1 TLNGDVTSD
10 GNETITERGFVYAKT
25 SDDAT
30 PTVAEVNGT
39 TVIKVTVSG
48 TTGTF
53 NTDLTGLTAGTGYS
67 VIAYASNS
75 EGTTEGSV
83 QTFTTSNPTVAFAS
97 TSSSGSESVSSA
109 NLQVDLSSASSQ
121 TITVDYA
128 VTGTATGNGTDYTL
142 SNGTLTFTVSE
153 TSKNISI
160 ASIVDDVILEADET
174 VIVTLSNPTNASLGT
189 NTVHTYTITNND
201 AAVITIADVSGN
213 EDDGAI
219 TVTATLDNVVA
230 GGLTVDVSTADGTA
244 TIADGDYTAVTET
257 LTFAGTAGE
266 MQTFTITPTTDT
278 KLEAN
283 ETLTVAMDN
292 LAATSLT
299 VDITD
304 GATVTINNDDAA
316 AVTIADVSA
325 NEDDGAITV
334 TATLDNAVVG
344 GFTVEVSTVD
354 GTATTADGDYISVT
368 ETLTFVGTAGET
380 QTFTITPTTDTKL
393 EADETFTV
401 SMGNLGATS
410 SSVDITDGATITI
423 NNDDAAAVTIANVSG
438 NEDDGAITVTATLDN
453 AVDGG
458 FTVDVSTADGT
469 ATVADGDYTAV
480 TSQTL
485 TFAGTAGETQ
495 TFTITPTSDSDIEDD
510 ETFTVS
516 MSNLGGTS
524 FSVDITDGAS
534 ITIDNDDAA
543 VLTIADV
550 SSNEDDGAID
560 IIVTLDIDVQ
570 GGFTVDIGTTNGTA
584 RTDDDDYTAVVGRLT
599 FAGTAGETQIFNI
612 TPTADTKL
620 EANETFTVSM
630 GDLAATSFPVDI
642 SDVAIVTINNDDAAA
657 VTIADVSV
665 NEDDGAITMTATL
678 DNAVQGGF
686 TVDVNTADGTAK
698 TADGDYTALTSETL
712 TFTGTAGET
721 QTFTLNPT
729 SDTNLEVNETLT
741 VSMNNLAATSLAV
754 NIADG
759 ATITINNDD
768 KAAVTIADVSGNED
782 DGSITVT
789 ATLNNAVAGGFTVD
803 VSTADGTATTADGDY
818 TAVASETLTFVG
830 TAGET
835 QTFVISPTSDSNI
848 ENNETLTVSMSNLGG
863 TSLSV
868 DITDE
873 ATVTINN
880 DDFPNINFTSG
891 TSSGIES
898 TSSADITVSL
908 SAAISSVVTV
918 AYTVTGTAT
927 GNGIDYTLA
936 NGTLTFN
943 ASETSKTITIA
954 NIVDDILNE
963 ENETV
968 IITLSNPTNGILGTN
983 KIHTYTILDNDPV
996 PSISFASNSS
1006 SGAESVSSVNIPVN
1020 LSARSSKTI
1029 SIDYALTGTATGNGT
1044 DYTLIDGTLTF
1055 DAAETSKNIT
1065 IANIVDDEILE
1076 ENETVIVTLSNPINS
1091 TLGTNTVYTYTIL
1104 DNDNFAP
1111 EFTSTPITKV
1121 DKGANYNYDISTS
1134 DANGDQVT
1142 ITAPTLPEWLT
1153 LKSPSGPL
1161 KVTTLAGSGLA
1172 GKVDGNALSASF
1184 YHPSGLAIDALGNMY
1199 VSEIGN
1205 HLIRKITPNGNVTTI
1220 AGTGEPGS
1228 ADGNGTSASFYHPT
1242 GLAIDALGN
1251 IFVADASNNKIRKIS
1266 PNGDVTTI
1274 AGSDSPGSADG
1285 NGLLA
1290 SFINPVGIELDA
1302 SGNLY
1307 VTELYNKIRKI
1318 TPNGDVT
1325 TIAGS
1330 GGIRGSADGD
1340 AASASFNSPFGVAVD
1355 AIGNVY
1361 VADYGNHKIRKV
1373 TPNGEVTTLAGSG
1386 EIGRVDG
1393 NGSSAR
1399 FKHPTGIT
1407 VDASGNILVT
1417 DGLNHSIRKI
1427 TPNGDVTTIAGSGLA
1442 GSADGDAA
1450 SATFYEPDGI
1460 AIDDKGAIYVA
1471 DAQNHKIRKISS
1483 SGLYSISGNSTGHEG
1498 NHPVVLKA
1506 DDGRGGITEQSF
1518 TINVN
1523 SAPEFTS
1530 TPSLEVENGAEY
1542 NYDITATDVDGDEV
1556 TFTAP
1561 TLPEWLTFQSSLSS
1575 YAVSTFAGLGYS
1587 GSDNGNGTSAGF
1599 RFPSGVALD
1608 GSGNIYVADQ
1618 ENHLIR
1624 KIAPNGDVVTVAG
1637 TGSRGI
1643 TDGNGLSASFNYPT
1657 GIALDAQGNIYVT
1670 ESVSHIVRKITPNG
1684 DVTRLAGS
1692 LSRGFSDG
1700 NGVSASF
1707 NSPRG
1712 IAVDASGNIYVAD
1725 AGNHRIRKI
1734 TSNGDVS
1741 TLAGSGSGN
1750 VDGNGTS
1757 ARFSN
1762 PFGVAVDVSGNV
1774 YVADYGNHNIRKIT
1788 PNGDVTTLAGSGSA
1802 GSADGNGTAASF
1814 NNPSGISVDAAGN
1827 VYVTDYGNHNIRKI
1841 TPNGDVSTVAGT
1853 GTTGSTDGDGT
1864 AASFN
1869 NPDGLVVDSNGYIY
1883 VADFRNH
1890 IIRKISPPTTNYS
1903 LTGTSP
1909 ESKGDYNVILRAN
1922 DGRGGITEQ
1931 PFTISVTKPNTS
1943 PVFTSTPVTKIREGE
1958 EYSYD
1963 ITTTDADEDIV
1974 TVTAPTLPE
1983 WLTLEKEAI
1992 SYRAST
1998 FAGSG
2003 IQGKADGSANNASF
2017 SRPTGIVHDASGN
2030 VYITDRLNHLIRKI
2044 TPQGEVSTLAGSGVR
2059 GSQDG
2064 NGVSASFN
2072 SPMGITIDA
2081 SGNLYVVDRG
2091 NEKIRRI
2098 TPEGD
2103 VTTFAGSGTSGDI
2116 DGNGVS
2122 ASFSNISDV
2131 VFDKEGNLYVTD
2143 SGNYKIRKITPNGD
2157 VTTFAGSGEQGS
2169 QDGKGTAASFQGPAS
2184 IAIDESGNVFVGD
2197 FYTQSAIR
2205 KITPDGVVST
2215 FNISGYDVG
2224 YPTGMA
2230 FDSFG
2235 NLYFVDVIASD
2246 DIVKVSPEG
2255 IAVVITD
2262 GLANYNGAYD
2272 LTVDASNIIY
2282 AVDDD
2287 NHKIVKIEA
2296 TYGYTITGNTTG
2308 KVGNHNVILKAND
2321 GNGGETEQSF
2331 TIIVLNEAPT
2341 DITLDVAQINEN
2353 NAVDQKI
2360 GDLSSVDPNTG
2371 DTHTYTLVN
2380 GDGDTDNDKFK
2391 IEAGALV
2398 ANAVFNFEEK
2408 SSYTIRVRTTDAGNL
2423 TFEKSFTITIV
2434 DANDAPTAI
2443 STSSEASI
2451 IENSE
2456 TETVVTTFTTT
2467 DEDAGDSHTYTL
2479 VAGDGDADNAS
2490 FTIDGDALQVAEVFD
2505 FEIKSSYSVRVRST
2519 DSEGAFTDRVLAIEV
2534 TNEAEANIERTGDF
2548 DFDLTALA
2556 LTTSKIWTLTNS
2568 GDSDTEVTLTS
2579 SNQVFEISQSTVA
2592 LAAGESKEVTI
2603 SFTPTQAQEYE
2614 GTITLTYL
2622 IVGEK
2627 ESQILIN
2634 LTGTGTII
2642 TAIEEPGF
2650 KDEDVEV
2657 YPNPVSELLTINL
2670 NNILVDKVDLSILAA
2685 DGVGLWNRTEVK
2697 EKQVSVDVSH
2707 YTSGLYILLISDGQS
2722 VVRKKV
2728 IIKH

>member
-1 TLNGDVTSD
+1 
-10 GNETITERGFVYAKT
+10 
-25 SDDAT
+25 
-30 PTVAEVNGT
+30 
-39 TVIKVTVSG
+39 
-48 TTGTF
+48 
-53 NTDLTGLTAGTGYS
+53 
-67 VIAYASNS
+67 
-75 EGTTEGSV
+75 
-83 QTFTTSNPTVAFAS
+83 
-97 TSSSGSESVSSA
+97 
-109 NLQVDLSSASSQ
+109 VD
-121 TITVDYA
+121 
-128 VTGTATGNGTDYTL
+128 
-142 SNGTLTFTVSE
+142 
-153 TSKNISI
+153 
-160 ASIVDDVILEADET
+160 
-174 VIVTLSNPTNASLGT
+174 
-189 NTVHTYTITNND
+189 
-201 AAVITIADVSGN
+201 
-213 EDDGAI
+213 
-219 TVTATLDNVVA
+219 
-230 GGLTVDVSTADGTA
+230 
-244 TIADGDYTAVTET
+244 
-257 LTFAGTAGE
+257 
-266 MQTFTITPTTDT
+266 
-278 KLEAN
+278 
-283 ETLTVAMDN
+283 
-292 LAATSLT
+292 
-299 VDITD
+299 
-304 GATVTINNDDAA
+304 
-316 AVTIADVSA
+316 
-325 NEDDGAITV
+325 
-334 TATLDNAVVG
+334 
-344 GFTVEVSTVD
+344 
-354 GTATTADGDYISVT
+354 
-368 ETLTFVGTAGET
+368 
-380 QTFTITPTTDTKL
+380 
-393 EADETFTV
+393 
-401 SMGNLGATS
+401 
-410 SSVDITDGATITI
+410 
-423 NNDDAAAVTIANVSG
+423 
-438 NEDDGAITVTATLDN
+438 
-453 AVDGG
+453 
-458 FTVDVSTADGT
+458 
-469 ATVADGDYTAV
+469 
-480 TSQTL
+480 
-485 TFAGTAGETQ
+485 
-495 TFTITPTSDSDIEDD
+495 
-510 ETFTVS
+510 
-516 MSNLGGTS
+516 
-524 FSVDITDGAS
+524 
-534 ITIDNDDAA
+534 
-543 VLTIADV
+543 
-550 SSNEDDGAID
+550 
-560 IIVTLDIDVQ
+560 
-570 GGFTVDIGTTNGTA
+570 
-584 RTDDDDYTAVVGRLT
+584 
-599 FAGTAGETQIFNI
+599 
-612 TPTADTKL
+612 
-620 EANETFTVSM
+620 
-630 GDLAATSFPVDI
+630 
-642 SDVAIVTINNDDAAA
+642 
-657 VTIADVSV
+657 
-665 NEDDGAITMTATL
+665 
-678 DNAVQGGF
+678 
-686 TVDVNTADGTAK
+686 
-698 TADGDYTALTSETL
+698 
-712 TFTGTAGET
+712 
-721 QTFTLNPT
+721 
-729 SDTNLEVNETLT
+729 
-741 VSMNNLAATSLAV
+741 
-754 NIADG
+754 IADG

-768 KAAVTIADVSGNED
+768 KAAVTIADVIGNED

-1290 SFINPVGIELDA
+1290 SFINPVGIALDA

-1561 TLPEWLTFQSSLSS
+1561 TLPEWLTFKSSLSQ
-1575 YAVSTFAGLGYS
+1575 YPVSTFAGLGYS

-1657 GIALDAQGNIYVT
+1657 GIALDAAGNIYVT

-1774 YVADYGNHNIRKIT
+1774 YVADYGNHKIRKIT

-1853 GTTGSTDGDGT
+1853 GTTGSADGDGT

-1909 ESKGDYNVILRAN
+1909 ESQGDYNVILRAN

-1931 PFTISVTKPNTS
+1931 PFTISVTKPNS
-1943 PVFTSTPVTKIREGE
+1943 APEFTSTPENEIKDGE
-1958 EYSYD
+1958 VYNYD
-1963 ITTTDADEDIV
+1963 ITTTDLDEDEV

-1983 WLTLEKEAI
+1983 WLTLE
-1992 SYRAST
+1992 STSGPFTVST

-2003 IQGKADGSANNASF
+2003 ERGNDDGNGLFASF
-2017 SRPTGIVHDASGN
+2017 NLPNGIARDRSGN
-2030 VYITDRLNHLIRKI
+2030 FYVTDAENHLIRKI
-2044 TPQGEVSTLAGSGVR
+2044 TPSGE
-2059 GSQDG
+2059 
-2064 NGVSASFN
+2064 
-2072 SPMGITIDA
+2072 
-2081 SGNLYVVDRG
+2081 
-2091 NEKIRRI
+2091 
-2098 TPEGD
+2098 
-2103 VTTFAGSGTSGDI
+2103 VTTFAGSGSSGDVDANGTAASLNYPTGITI
-2116 DGNGVS
+2116 DASDNIYVADLNNHKIKKITPNGDVS
-2122 ASFSNISDV
+2122 TFVGTGLEGTDDGDALTASFTRPSGLTVDAL
-2131 VFDKEGNLYVTD
+2131 GNLYVAGRHT
-2143 SGNYKIRKITPNGD
+2143 NKIRKITPNGD
-2157 VTTFAGSGEQGS
+2157 VTTLAGSGEIGS
-2169 QDGKGTAASFQGPAS
+2169 TDGNGTSVSFSAPTG
-2184 IAIDESGNVFVGD
+2184 IAVDASGNLYVTD
-2197 FYTQSAIR
+2197 TNNDLIR
-2205 KITPDGVVST
+2205 KITPNGDVTTIAGSGERGSDDGNGRSAS
-2215 FNISGYDVG
+2215 FNIPWGIALDAS
-2224 YPTGMA
+2224 
-2230 FDSFG
+2230 G
-2235 NLYFVDVIASD
+2235 NLYVADSQGRKIRKITPNGDVSTVAGSG
-2246 DIVKVSPEG
+2246 SSG
-2255 IAVVITD
+2255 NRNTD
-2262 GLANYNGAYD
+2262 GDGVSASFNRPSGIL
-2272 LTVDASNIIY
+2272 VDELGNIY
-2282 AVDDD
+2282 VVDDL
-2287 NHKIVKIEA
+2287 NHNIRKLTPSSDRYSIS
-2296 TYGYTITGNTTG
+2296 GNSTGF
-2308 KVGNHNVILKAND
+2308 VGNHSVVLKADD
-2321 GNGGETEQSF
+2321 GRGGTTEQSF
-2331 TIIVLNEAPT
+2331 TITVLNEAPT
-2341 DITLDVAQINEN
+2341 DITLDVTQITEN
-2353 NAVDQKI
+2353 NTVNDKI
-2360 GDLSSVDPNTG
+2360 GDLSTLDANSG
-2371 DTHTYTLVN
+2371 DSHTYTLVS
-2380 GDGDTDNDKFK
+2380 GTGDTDNAQFR

-2451 IENSE
+2451 IENKE
-2456 TETVVTTFTTT
+2456 VETVVTTFTTT

-2490 FTIDGDALQVAEVFD
+2490 FTIVGDVLQVAEVFD
-2505 FEIKSSYSVRVRST
+2505 FETKSSYSVRVRST
-2519 DSEGAFTDRVLAIEV
+2519 DSEGAFMDRVLAIEV
-2534 TNEAEANIERTGDF
+2534 TNEAEANIERTGDV
-2548 DFDLTALA
+2548 DFVLTALA
-2556 LTTSKIWTLTNS
+2556 LTTSKTWTLTNS
-2568 GDSDTEVTLTS
+2568 GDRDTEVTLTS
-2579 SNQVFEISQSTVA
+2579 SNQVFEIAQSTIA

-2603 SFTPTQAQEYE
+2603 SFTPLEVQEYE

-2627 ESQILIN
+2627 ESQIPISVS
-2634 LTGTGTII
+2634 GTGTIV
-2642 TAIEEPGF
+2642 TAIEEPSF

-2657 YPNPVSELLTINL
+2657 YPNPVSGLLTINL
-2670 NNILVDKVDLSILAA
+2670 DNIQVNKVDLSILAA
-2685 DGVGLWNRTEVK
+2685 DGLGLWNLTDIK
-2697 EKQVSVDVSH
+2697 EKQVSIDVSH